1 AIQRQFHH
9 LVRIVPGNGL
19 LVVNANDGNLAEV
32 LAMGS
37 WTPEETVSV
46 GNFPARWQAGLLAS
60 DGSRFSVLLDGKSQG
75 DVSWTQL
82 GEHNVHNALS
92 AIAAARHAGVPVVQ
106 SIEALGEF
114 SGVKR
119 RLEVRGEVA
128 GITVYDD
135 FAHHPTA
142 IATTLQGLRQHA
154 DGRLLAIFEPRSNT
168 MRMGV
173 HRESLAEALSAADA
187 VWLFEPD
194 NLGWDLSEVSAQVRA
209 PVNVAGD
216 IDVLVNSV
224 IATVQPGDR
233 LIVMSNGSFDD
244 VHNKLL
250 AALGERY
257 A

>member
-1 AIQRQFHH
+1 
-9 LVRIVPGNGL
+9 
-19 LVVNANDGNLAEV
+19 
-32 LAMGS
+32 MGS

-46 GNFPARWQAGLLAS
+46 GDFPARWQAGLLAA
-60 DGSRFSVLLDGKSQG
+60 DGSRFTVLLEGKPQG
-75 DVSWTQL
+75 DVNWTQL

-92 AIAAARHAGVPVVQ
+92 AIAAARHVGVPVAQ
-106 SIEALGEF
+106 GIEALGEF

-119 RLEVRGEVA
+119 RLEVRGKVA

-173 HRESLAEALSAADA
+173 HRESLAESLSAADG
-187 VWLFEPD
+187 VWLFEPE
-194 NLGWDLSEVSAQVRA
+194 NLGWNISDVSAHIRA
-209 PVNVAGD
+209 PVAVAGD
-216 IDVLVNSV
+216 IDVLVDSV
-224 IATVQPGDR
+224 IAAVQPGDR
-233 LIVMSNGSFDD
+233 LVVMSNGSFGGI
-244 VHNKLL
+244 HEKLL
-250 AALGERY
+250 TALGENH